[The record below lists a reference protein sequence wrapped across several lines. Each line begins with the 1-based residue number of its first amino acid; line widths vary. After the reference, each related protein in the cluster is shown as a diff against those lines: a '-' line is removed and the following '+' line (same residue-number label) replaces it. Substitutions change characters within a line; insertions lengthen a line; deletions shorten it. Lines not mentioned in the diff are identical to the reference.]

1 MSTARNALIPLAAVA
16 ISFGVAGVHG
26 RRTHDP
32 TRAALALETLKPTT
46 NERVARAELTSFFES
61 GWVGW
66 DVKTDAEIACG
77 VDREA
82 RPTACVDRIAALV
95 TAHEARERRAF
106 ARYTVLA
113 WLSLVPALAIVAVAL
128 SLRRRRA

>member
-1 MSTARNALIPLAAVA
+1 MA
-16 ISFGVAGVHG
+16 ITFGVAGVHG

-32 TRAALALETLKPTT
+32 SRAALAVETLKPTT

-66 DVKTDAEIACG
+66 DVKTDAEVACG
-77 VDREA
+77 PDREA
-82 RPTACVDRIAALV
+82 RPTVCVDRVAALV
-95 TAHEARERRAF
+95 ARHQARERRAF

-113 WLSLVPALAIVAVAL
+113 WFALVPLLAIVVLAFS